1 MVKRLPINR
10 IRRFEPPAPGRRL
23 ATGLTVLLLLLPGCT
38 APGGTRTPAR
48 ATNAPV
54 VQLLALGD
62 SYTSGEGVE
71 EANRWTLQL
80 AARLRAAG
88 TPVDEP
94 TLIAQ
99 SGWTTAQLAER
110 LSTVRLRVPFDLVTL
125 LIGTNNQF
133 QGRDTAE
140 YRADFRNLVGQ
151 AIGYAGGRPGRLL
164 VLSLPDWGATP
175 FAAGR
180 DRGAIARGI
189 DIFNAINRQEA
200 AAAGARYLDITPGS
214 RQDHGRRGAG
224 GAAPTGGVVPATLAR
239 EGCRRRRE
247 PGVDRAGQGHDTG
260 SPPARGRSLAN
271 ATGHLIATILS

>member
-1 MVKRLPINR
+1 MDKPFISNT
-10 IRRFEPPAPGRRL
+10 IRGRVWPAPGRGL
-23 ATGLTVLLLLLPGCT
+23 ATGLTLLLLLLTGCT
-38 APGGTRTPAR
+38 APGGTRTPAQT
-48 ATNAPV
+48 TNAPA

-62 SYTSGEGVE
+62 SYTSGEGVK
-71 EANRWTLQL
+71 EADRWTLQL

-88 TPVDEP
+88 TPVEEP

-175 FAAGR
+175 FAADR
-180 DRGAIARGI
+180 DRGAITRAI
-189 DIFNAINRQEA
+189 DAFNAINHQEA

-214 RQDHGRRGAG
+214 RHMLTDRALVAADGLHPSGRLYGRWAEAALPLVRAALADTS
-224 GAAPTGGVVPATLAR
+224 AAPGAPAPPVPAR
-239 EGCRRRRE
+239 
-247 PGVDRAGQGHDTG
+247 
-260 SPPARGRSLAN
+260 
-271 ATGHLIATILS
+271 